1 MIWPVD
7 HSLFSVGGP
16 IDGFMYDKQALQSI
30 ICLLNNPDHTMAS
43 GFDINWNHV
52 AKLYQHKL
60 HFHVRCDREK
70 EYYFEPTEPNIRT
83 MERIFEYDKYEP
95 EIKQTDWQKHMLP
108 WDYDCF
114 EEDRF

>member
-1 MIWPVD
+1 
-7 HSLFSVGGP
+7 
-16 IDGFMYDKQALQSI
+16 
-30 ICLLNNPDHTMAS
+30 
-43 GFDINWNHV
+43 
-52 AKLYQHKL
+52 
-60 HFHVRCDREK
+60 
-70 EYYFEPTEPNIRT
+70 